1 MLAKTVEE
9 LEAQLK
15 TAVNTIERI
24 DLLNAFIRSFSDVNP
39 TQALALS
46 QRAHDLAQ
54 LHPSYTQGLYAS
66 LLNLSTCNARLGN
79 SEKALEQVMQAYS
92 MAVTQNSVQPTPH
105 LFNLLGSLFKD
116 LGEHQEA
123 LSYYLQALELASDQD
138 ISREQIPILI
148 NLGIVSNLLH
158 NYPQELA
165 YYTQAL
171 ALLTKLGQTSSSAGV
186 LNNMAMS
193 YQAMG
198 DLDTAVT
205 KAKESLKAAKQHN
218 LSTVEAT
225 TLCTLGELY
234 LDKQAFDQ
242 ALAYLQESAQLA
254 NQLGFLYIETYSLRK
269 IGETLVHEN
278 RLDEAL
284 TFLHKAID
292 LAEQLQNQMEL
303 AASHQTLAQ
312 VHKRLGNTPQALHHF
327 EQFHELDKK
336 LYQEQADRHIHQLQI
351 VHKTHTIQ
359 QEIELYKQ
367 KTEELDAYARTVAHD
382 LKQPIAAILGYAEL
396 LPEIMSDMPKDGL
409 LYRSLTQIGQSAN
422 QASQIINALLLL
434 ATVNKAEVPLEPID
448 MATAVRNV
456 LHRLHEQI
464 HKYQA
469 QIVLPDEWETAV
481 GYQPWIEEVWV
492 NYLTN
497 ALKYGGTAPEIILS
511 WEKYAPNMVRFWM
524 QDNGPGIPEEHHED
538 LFNEFSRVSD
548 STFGESHGLGL
559 AIVRRI
565 VEKLGGT
572 VGYKPGL
579 TQGSHFFFTLP
590 AQTANPDDLLS
601 KL

>member
-1 MLAKTVEE
+1 MLTKTVEE
-9 LEAQLK
+9 LEAELNQ
-15 TAVNTIERI
+15 TTNPIEKI

-54 LHPSYTQGLYAS
+54 LHPSYAQGLYTS
-66 LLNLSTCNARLGN
+66 LLNISTCNARLGN

-138 ISREQIPILI
+138 ITREEIPILV

-171 ALLTKLGQTSSSAGV
+171 GLLTKLGQTSSSAGL

-254 NQLGFLYIETYSLRK
+254 NQVGFLYIETYSLRK
-269 IGETLVHEN
+269 ISEALHHEN
-278 RLDEAL
+278 RCDDAL
-284 TFLHKAID
+284 PFLQKALE

-303 AASHQTLAQ
+303 AACYRTLAQ
-312 VHKRLGNTPQALHHF
+312 VHKCLGNAPQALHYF
-327 EQFHELDKK
+327 ETFHTLDKMI
-336 LYQEQADRHIHQLQI
+336 YTEQADRHVHQLQI
-351 VHKTHTIQ
+351 VHQTRSIQ
-359 QEIELYKQ
+359 QEVELYKQ

-382 LKQPIAAILGYAEL
+382 LKQPIAAIMGYAEL
-396 LPEIMSDMPKDGL
+396 LPEVVSDLPKDGL
-409 LYRSLTQIGQSAN
+409 LYSALTKMGQSAN
-422 QASQIINALLLL
+422 QASEIINALLLL
-434 ATVNKAEVPLEPID
+434 ATVNKAEVPLKPID
-448 MATAVRNV
+448 MATAVSNV
-456 LHRLHEQI
+456 LQRLHEQI
-464 HKYQA
+464 QKNQA
-469 QIVLPDEWETAV
+469 QIIVPEMWETAV
-481 GYQPWIEEVWV
+481 GYQPWVEEVWV

-497 ALKYGGTAPEIILS
+497 ALKYGGSAPEIVMS
-511 WEKYAPNMVRFWM
+511 CEKYATTMVRFWI
-524 QDNGPGIPEEHHED
+524 QDNGPGIPEEHHEA
-538 LFNEFSRVSD
+538 LFDEFSRFS
-548 STFGESHGLGL
+548 SSLRAESHGLGL

-572 VGYKPGL
+572 VGYERGQP
-579 TQGSHFFFTLP
+579 QGSHFFFTLP
-590 AQTANPDDLLS
+590 AHTAIPDDLLT
-601 KL
+601 KP